1 MAMKKAAYFA
11 ALLILLAII
20 YLAFFSKPSYEP
32 QVMEEHTKGNHNAAV
47 TIVEFSDFQCPY
59 CRAVQPTLEQLMQ
72 EYPDDVKL
80 IYRHFP
86 LPSHQYAMKAAEA
99 SECAADQEKFW
110 EYHDLLF
117 ENQDALHASALKD
130 YAKRLGLNTTAFNA
144 CLDSGAMQ
152 QRIEIIVKN
161 GVEKGVTG
169 TPTFL
174 INDKIIYGNQP
185 YSVFKSSVEEE
196 LKKNV

>member
-1 MAMKKAAYFA
+1 
-11 ALLILLAII
+11 
-20 YLAFFSKPSYEP
+20 
-32 QVMEEHTKGNHNAAV
+32 MEEHIRGNHNAPIV
-47 TIVEFSDFQCPY
+47 IVEFSDFQCPY
-59 CRAVQPTLEQLMQ
+59 CRAVQPALNQLLT

-99 SECAADQEKFW
+99 SECAANQGKFW
-110 EYHDLLF
+110 EYHDMLF
-117 ENQDALHASALKD
+117 QNQERLDVNSLKS
-130 YAKRLGLNTTAFNA
+130 YAKQLGLNTTSFNA

-161 GVEKGVTG
+161 GAEKGVTG

-174 INDKIIYGNQP
+174 INDKMLSGNQP
-185 YSVFKSSVEEE
+185 YSVFKTSVDEE
-196 LKKNV
+196 LKKLNETRRV